1 MAVAAALLPQSVS
14 AHAQLVQS
22 DPAPNAVLAAPPSS
36 VSLIFTEPVTPAG
49 AGIKVFSPS
58 GRQVAGPVGTRGS
71 VLTSVLSSTEDGTYV
86 VSWQVLAADTHPS
99 RGVFAFVVA
108 RPSANPYAAL
118 LDAGQIGTT
127 TPLGLALQA
136 LARWVHFAGFAL
148 AFGAVA
154 YEALTRSK
162 QRARWLVGAGIVLLI
177 AAEPLLLVAQL
188 ASLSFDGDTA
198 IAVLGSGFGR
208 LLGLRLAAALMLWAV
223 WKMEAAWPILVLGA
237 VVALLDGASAHA
249 IQGAASAGVVLV
261 AVHVG
266 AMGLWAGGV
275 VAFLRAPD
283 RRFARFA
290 AGTFAIAAL
299 SGLVLALVHT
309 GSLNALGATDYGHV
323 LMVKVLVVGVALGA
337 VTLRRHRIE
346 GGVVVMIV
354 GLAALLAALPP
365 PR

>member
-1 MAVAAALLPQSVS
+1 VAAALLPQAAS

-22 DPAPNAVLAAPPSS
+22 DPAPNAVLAAAPAT

-58 GRQVAGPVGTRGS
+58 GRQVAGPVVTRGS
-71 VLTSVLSSTEDGTYV
+71 VLSSAISSTEDGTYV

-99 RGVFAFVVA
+99 RGVFAFVVV
-108 RPSANPYAAL
+108 RPSANPYSPL
-118 LDAGQIGTT
+118 LNAGEIGTT

-154 YEALTRSK
+154 YEVLTRSK
-162 QRARWLVGAGIVLLI
+162 ERARWLVGGGIVLLI
-177 AAEPLLLVAQL
+177 AAEPLLLLAQL

-198 IAVLGSGFGR
+198 IAVLASAFGR

-223 WKMEAAWPILVLGA
+223 WKMEAAWPILALGA
-237 VVALLDGASAHA
+237 AVALLDGAGAHTV
-249 IQGAASAGVVLV
+249 QGAAAAGVVLF

-266 AMGLWAGGV
+266 AMGLWAGGLA
-275 VAFLRAPD
+275 AFLRAPD
-283 RRFARFA
+283 PRFTRFAIA
-290 AGTFAIAAL
+290 TFAIAAL
-299 SGLVLALVHT
+299 SGLVLALAHT
-309 GSLNALGATDYGHV
+309 GTLHALGATEYGYI
-323 LMVKVLVVGVALGA
+323 LIVKVLVVGVALGA
-337 VTLRRHRIE
+337 AVLRRHRVE
-346 GGVVVMIV
+346 GGMVLVIV
-354 GLAALLAALPP
+354 GLAALVAALPP